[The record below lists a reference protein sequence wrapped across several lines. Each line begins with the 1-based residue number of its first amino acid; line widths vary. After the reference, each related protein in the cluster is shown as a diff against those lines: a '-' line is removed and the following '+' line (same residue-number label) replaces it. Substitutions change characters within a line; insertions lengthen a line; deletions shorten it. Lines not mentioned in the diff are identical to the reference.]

1 MGEAT
6 TLAIR
11 FLQTLAVP
19 EGPKAGELIKPALFQ
34 KKFIK
39 GAPLKS
45 PLHPEPTKTSKTT
58 GKTAQKRFGWQ

>member
-1 MGEAT
+1 MP
-6 TLAIR
+6 L
-11 FLQTLAVP
+11 FLSAGGAAG

-39 GAPLKS
+39 GAPPKS

-58 GKTAQKRFGWQ
+58 GKTAQERLGWQ